1 MKWIRGF
8 HFLVIL
14 LFLGSH
20 DFQPIS
26 AAPVVFTV
34 NSAQSQVTIA
44 GTVVGGAL
52 SAQGAGSLTTSYS
65 GSINANLTGSTIQFT
80 GGSSINAKTNG
91 VWQPAVGG
99 GSGSA
104 AADYGA
110 KATITVN
117 VGIPISVTANAAL
130 RNVVFDLTSPVLVTT
145 DGSFDG
151 SSLVFAFF
159 TNTASFDYNYSYG
172 SGSEN
177 LNGYSTNTL
186 VSGATVSTNAGVRT
200 LSIQINS
207 QFVFKVLT
215 ANDSTIDLTGQLV
228 ATNAI
233 ATAAP
238 FLNSITI
245 NSQNVVVVTEN
256 TSAQSLLQVST
267 DLLTWSAAPAT
278 VTTNGSGMIVFTSPF
293 SGGLHAFYRVQQ

>member
-1 MKWIRGF
+1 MAVVMKRIRGVY
-8 HFLVIL
+8 FLVIL

-20 DFQPIS
+20 GFQPMS
-26 AAPVVFTV
+26 AAPLVFTI

-44 GTVVGGAL
+44 GTLVGSAL
-52 SAQGAGSLTTSYS
+52 TAQGAGSLTTSYS
-65 GSINANLTGSTIQFT
+65 GSVNANLTGSTIQFT
-80 GGSSINAKTNG
+80 GGSSIVAKTNG

-110 KATITVN
+110 KATIIV
-117 VGIPISVTANAAL
+117 SANAAL
-130 RNVVFDLTSPVLVTT
+130 RNVVFDLTSPVLATT
-145 DGSFDG
+145 DGGFDG
-151 SSLVFAFF
+151 SSLIFAFF
-159 TNTASFDYNYSYG
+159 TNTASFDYNYTYG
-172 SGSEN
+172 SGSKN

-207 QFVFKVLT
+207 QFVFTVLT

-238 FLNSITI
+238 FLDSITI
-245 NSQNVVVVTEN
+245 NSQNVVLTTEN
-256 TSAQSLLQVST
+256 TSAQSSLQVST
-267 DLLTWSAAPAT
+267 DLITWTAAPAT
-278 VTTNGSGMIVFTSPF
+278 VTTNGSGMIVFTSPI
-293 SGGLHAFYRVQQ
+293 GGLHAFYRVLQ